1 MRACP
6 CSTASIS
13 LSARSDAS
21 SWREASQPLA
31 STCRTFSFSCAT
43 ASCSAC
49 SSCLSFFGSGT
60 IFARSCSSSSLALST
75 LYLVSASWSL
85 TCSSSCLRRSESS
98 CTAVCWLKAS
108 CTVVAR
114 PSFSPLS
121 RDSSGASCSRTAV
134 AARSSL
140 TSRSFSSSAC
150 CFFAARASTSCVSS
164 TPCTSRSSR
173 NLAKLITALMCR
185 LSRFDSGLIRSII
198 EKSLTPTVFISF

>member
-1 MRACP
+1 MQQWKWGLDLLELLTLTPNLTLTLTRA
-6 CSTASIS
+6 
-13 LSARSDAS
+13 
-21 SWREASQPLA
+21 
-31 STCRTFSFSCAT
+31 
-43 ASCSAC
+43 
-49 SSCLSFFGSGT
+49 
-60 IFARSCSSSSLALST
+60 
-75 LYLVSASWSL
+75 L

-114 PSFSPLS
+114 PSFSSFS

-150 CFFAARASTSCVSS
+150 CFFAARVSTSCVSS

-198 EKSLTPTVFISF
+198 VKSLTPTVFISF